1 MKEKKNKLENNS
13 ISNPE
18 TIHIISKKK
27 IFFHELIQKTILH
40 VQKNKTF
47 DILTVNEVSNCLDG
61 LNEINNKLIDL
72 PDILLSNLDFFIN
85 NLQQINNDISTL
97 LKNYGTLQLE
107 DLLTICFGNN
117 SIFESSENEKYK
129 LELLKM
135 YFHPISYKVIT
146 IKEVHEN
153 YFIIISESNNVEKIN
168 NIHCLDVIDNFKN
181 FHMKVYGMKVYLFNS
196 NKTKCILINGIVDD
210 IAVDFIH
217 NKYVQLKKREIKDN
231 LPNQDIYKTAS
242 FPKFLSSLL
251 LKDYLIYHYNGIY
264 NKFSGYLSNINLL
277 RQKTLTQIIKEFMV
291 SDIFY
296 KRLIIIQLII
306 KSDNQDSLYLSYL
319 LYDLLSNDNNEKID
333 TNEQIILFDSFPWK
347 IKNEFKNAM
356 TKTIQYTT
364 ELLNYD
370 INKVAL
376 EQQICL
382 LNAPEVVKEKAIV
395 KLKEIKGK
403 SEDTGSKARLYLDG
417 LLKIPF
423 GIYRKEPVLNIMDII
438 RKYFV
443 LMYNKFK
450 NENVFKYILP
460 KEKYTSI
467 EISMQ
472 IKNILKAIDDSGV
485 SSTNVNLALVET
497 KINNCQ
503 KQDLVEIIQKINII
517 ITNKKIKCK
526 KMTVS
531 KKKNSDLM
539 EEIMHFIQEY
549 PHPIINDLF
558 TDENITSTTS
568 EKKIEIKKDIDYM
581 EERFLEVNNYINGI
595 KTTLNASVYG
605 HENAKKQIEIII
617 GQWINGEQDGY
628 CFGFEG
634 PPGVGKTSLAKRGLS
649 KCLKDENDIERPF
662 AMIQMGGDSNGST
675 LHGHNYTYIGST
687 WGSIVQILID
697 KKCMNPIIFIDEVD
711 KISKTE
717 HGKEIVGILTHLLD
731 STQNDCFQDKYFNGI
746 DLDLSKALFILS
758 YNDVD
763 AIDKVLLDRIHRIK
777 FDNLSTEDKIVICNK
792 HLLPEIYK
800 KMGLEDVVD
809 FKDEVLTFIIENYTS
824 EAGVRKLK
832 EILFQI
838 IGEINIDVLKN
849 NNEYKNLP
857 INVTIDDLK
866 NKFFKEKSQI
876 KQGKIMDESQI
887 GIINALWA
895 NSLGQGGTLPI
906 QASFVPSDKFLHLT
920 LTGSQGDVMKETMNV
935 ALTMAW
941 NLSSEENKNKVTKM
955 YNDVKNNNI
964 QGIHIHTPDCST
976 PKDGPSA
983 TAAITVAIYSLLN
996 NVKIKNTFGIT
1007 GELNFSGDITEIGG
1021 LEPKIIGSIKCGIKE
1036 FIYPS
1041 ENQKDF
1047 EKFFSKYKN
1056 NDLIKDIQF
1065 HSVNKIEEVLNII
1078 LIK

>member
-18 TIHIISKKK
+18 TIHIILKKK
-27 IFFHELIQKTILH
+27 LFFHDLIQKTTLH
-40 VQKNKTF
+40 VQKNKTY
-47 DILTVNEVSNCLDG
+47 DILTVNDVCICLDS
-61 LNEINNKLIDL
+61 LNEINNKLTDL
-72 PDILLSNLDFFIN
+72 SDTQISNLDFFIN
-85 NLQQINNDISTL
+85 NLQQVNNEMSTL
-97 LKNYGTLQLE
+97 LKNYGTFNLD

-117 SIFESSENEKYK
+117 SVFETTENEKCK
-129 LELLKM
+129 LDLLKTN
-135 YFHPISYKVIT
+135 FHPISYKVIT
-146 IKEVHEN
+146 IKEIHDS
-153 YFIIISESNNVEKIN
+153 YFMVVSDNNNLEKISN
-168 NIHCLDVIDNFKN
+168 MHCLDVIDSFKQ

-196 NKTKCILINGIVDD
+196 NKTKCILVNGIVDD
-210 IAVDFIH
+210 LSIDFIN
-217 NKYVQLKKREIKDN
+217 NKYIYVKEREIKEN
-231 LPNQDIYKTAS
+231 LPCQDNYKS
-242 FPKFLSSLL
+242 PNFPKFLSSLL
-251 LKDYLIYHYNGIY
+251 LKDYLIYDYNGIY
-264 NKFSGYLSNINLL
+264 NKYSGYLSNINILK
-277 RQKTLTQIIKEFMV
+277 QKTLTQIIKEFMV
-291 SDIFY
+291 SDIYY
-296 KRLIIIQLII
+296 KRLIIIQLIV
-306 KSDNQDSLYLSYL
+306 KSDQQDNLYLSYL

-333 TNEQIILFDSFPWK
+333 TTEQIILFDSFPWK

-382 LNAPEVVKEKAIV
+382 LNAPEVVKEKAMI

-423 GIYRKEPVLNIMDII
+423 GIYRKEPILNIMELI
-438 RKYFV
+438 RKKFV
-443 LMYNKFK
+443 LLYNKFK
-450 NENVFKYILP
+450 SEYIFKSISP
-460 KEKYTSI
+460 KEKYASI
-467 EISMQ
+467 EISMHNKKILNSLDEINGVNINLEL
-472 IKNILKAIDDSGV
+472 IKKKLDNY
-485 SSTNVNLALVET
+485 
-497 KINNCQ
+497 Q
-503 KQDLVEIIQKINII
+503 KYDIVKLIQKINIL
-517 ITNKKIKCK
+517 ITSMKIKYKKI
-526 KMTVS
+526 TVS
-531 KKKNSDLM
+531 KKKNSDLI
-539 EEIMHFIQEY
+539 EEIIDFIHLNSIQN
-549 PHPIINDLF
+549 PFININDF
-558 TDENITSTTS
+558 ITDENIISIENKT
-568 EKKIEIKKDIDYM
+568 EIKKDIQFM
-581 EERFLEVNNYINGI
+581 EEKFLEVNDYINGI
-595 KTTLNASVYG
+595 KTTLNKSVYG

-649 KCLKDENDIERPF
+649 GCLKDENGVERPF

-687 WGSIVQILID
+687 WGSIVQILMD

-717 HGKEIVGILTHLLD
+717 HGKEIIGILTHLLD

-746 DLDLSKALFILS
+746 DLNLSKALFILS

-763 AIDKVLLDRIHRIK
+763 SIDKVLLDRIHRIK
-777 FDNLSTEDKIVICNK
+777 FDNLSTEDKIIICKN
-792 HLLPEIYK
+792 HLLPEMYK
-800 KMGLEDVVD
+800 KMGLENMIV
-809 FKDEVLTFIIENYTS
+809 FNNEVLTFIIENYTS

-849 NNEYKNLP
+849 NNQYTTLP
-857 INVTIDDLK
+857 IDITIDDLK
-866 NKFFKEKSQI
+866 NKFFKEKIQI
-876 KQGKIMDESQI
+876 KHGKIMDESQI

-941 NLSSEENKNKVTKM
+941 NLSSEEIKNKIILKYNDNKN
-955 YNDVKNNNI
+955 NI
-964 QGIHIHTPDCST
+964 IYGIHIHTPDCST

-996 NVKIKNTFGIT
+996 NIKIKNTFGIT

-1036 FIYPS
+1036 FIYPV
-1041 ENQKDF
+1041 ENQKDY

-1056 NDLIKDIQF
+1056 NDLMKDIKF
-1065 HSVNKIEEVLNII
+1065 YSVNKIKDVLNII
-1078 LIK
+1078 LVE

>member
-18 TIHIISKKK
+18 TIHIILKKK
-27 IFFHELIQKTILH
+27 LFFHDLIQKTTLH
-40 VQKNKTF
+40 VQKNKTY
-47 DILTVNEVSNCLDG
+47 DILTVNDVSNCLDS
-61 LNEINNKLIDL
+61 LNEINNKLTDL
-72 PDILLSNLDFFIN
+72 PDMQISNLDFFIT
-85 NLQQINNDISTL
+85 NLQQANNEMSIL
-97 LKNYGTLQLE
+97 LKNYGTFNLD

-117 SIFESSENEKYK
+117 NVFETTENEKFK
-129 LELLKM
+129 LDLLKM
-135 YFHPISYKVIT
+135 NFHPINYKVIT
-146 IKEVHEN
+146 IKEVHDS
-153 YFIIISESNNVEKIN
+153 YFMVISDNNNLEKISN
-168 NIHCLDVIDNFKN
+168 MHCLDVIDSFKQ

-196 NKTKCILINGIVDD
+196 NKTKCILVNGIVDD
-210 IAVDFIH
+210 LSIDFIN
-217 NKYVQLKKREIKDN
+217 NKYIQIKEKQIKDK
-231 LPNQDIYKTAS
+231 LPCQDNYKGPN
-242 FPKFLSSLL
+242 FQKFLSSLL
-251 LKDYLIYHYNGIY
+251 LKDYLIYDNNGIY
-264 NKFSGYLSNINLL
+264 NKYSGYLSNINTLK
-277 RQKTLTQIIKEFMV
+277 QKTLTQIIKEFMV
-291 SDIFY
+291 SDIYY
-296 KRLIIIQLII
+296 KRLIIIQLIV
-306 KSDNQDSLYLSYL
+306 KSDQQDNLYLSYL

-333 TNEQIILFDSFPWK
+333 TTEQIILFDSFPWK

-382 LNAPEVVKEKAIV
+382 LNASEVVKEKAMI

-403 SEDTGSKARLYLDG
+403 SEDSGSKARLYLDG
-417 LLKIPF
+417 LLKLPF
-423 GIYRKEPVLNIMDII
+423 GIYRKEPILNIMEII
-438 RKYFV
+438 RKKFV
-443 LMYNKFK
+443 LLYNKFK
-450 NENVFKYILP
+450 SEDIFKSILS

-467 EISMQ
+467 EISMHN
-472 IKNILKAIDDSGV
+472 KNILKLLDETDGV
-485 SSTNVNLALVET
+485 NINLELF
-497 KINNCQ
+497 KKNLDGYQ
-503 KQDLVEIIQKINII
+503 KCDIVKLIQKINIL
-517 ITNKKIKCK
+517 ITSMKIKYKKI
-526 KMTVS
+526 TIS
-531 KKKNSDLM
+531 KKKNSDLI
-539 EEIMHFIQEY
+539 EEIIHFVNLNSIEN
-549 PHPIINDLF
+549 PSVNINDVI
-558 TDENITSTTS
+558 TDENNISI
-568 EKKIEIKKDIDYM
+568 EKKMEIKKDIHFM
-581 EERFLEVNNYINGI
+581 EEKFLEVNDYINGI
-595 KTTLNASVYG
+595 KTTLNKSVYG

-649 KCLKDENDIERPF
+649 GCLKDENGIERPF

-687 WGSIVQILID
+687 WGSIVQILMD

-717 HGKEIVGILTHLLD
+717 HGKEIIGILTHLLD

-746 DLDLSKALFILS
+746 DLNLSKALFILS

-763 AIDKVLLDRIHRIK
+763 SIDKVLLDRIHRIK
-777 FDNLSTEDKIVICNK
+777 FDNLSTEDKIIICNN
-792 HLLPEIYK
+792 HLLPEMYK
-800 KMGLEDVVD
+800 KMGLENMIL
-809 FKDEVLTFIIENYTS
+809 FNNEVLTFIIENYTS

-849 NNEYKNLP
+849 NNQYTILP
-857 INVTIDDLK
+857 IDVTIDDLK
-866 NKFFKEKSQI
+866 NKFFKEKKQI
-876 KQGKIMDESQI
+876 KHGKIMDESQI

-941 NLSSEENKNKVTKM
+941 NLSSEEIKNKIMMKH
-955 YNDVKNNNI
+955 NDIKNNKI
-964 QGIHIHTPDCST
+964 YGIHIHTPDCST

-996 NVKIKNTFGIT
+996 NIKIKNTFGIT

-1036 FIYPS
+1036 FIYPD
-1041 ENQKDF
+1041 ENQNDY

-1056 NDLIKDIQF
+1056 NDLIKDIKF
-1065 HSVNKIEEVLNII
+1065 HSVNKIQDVLNII
-1078 LIK
+1078 LVE